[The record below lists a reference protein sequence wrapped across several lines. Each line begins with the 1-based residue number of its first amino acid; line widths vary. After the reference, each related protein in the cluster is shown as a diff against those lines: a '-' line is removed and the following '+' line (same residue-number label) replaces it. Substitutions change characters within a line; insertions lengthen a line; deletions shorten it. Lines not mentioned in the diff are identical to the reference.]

1 MAIRPSLTALP
12 ALAIAALAFAAPAGA
27 QSDRSQSDRGQAEL
41 AKLLEGRVAG
51 EPTDCVPHRPSARLY
66 VIDETALVY
75 DTGSKVYIN
84 YTRNPESLDDGDY
97 LVVRDPSPSLCRTT
111 QITTRSRGGNFFSG
125 VIFLDEFI
133 PYERV
138 KNEG

>member
-51 EPTDCVPHRPSARLY
+51 EPTDCVPHRCLLY
-66 VIDETALVY
+66 T
-75 DTGSKVYIN
+75 S
-84 YTRNPESLDDGDY
+84 
-97 LVVRDPSPSLCRTT
+97 PSPR
-111 QITTRSRGGNFFSG
+111 
-125 VIFLDEFI
+125 D
-133 PYERV
+133 
-138 KNEG
+138 